1 MSEQTDQIQTDVENL
16 QTAVAAAVDHIT
28 ALTNHAVAVGDNTV
42 TDDQYANLHQ
52 ALTAA
57 TDTLNDA
64 VTKSQDAVGPI
75 ATPREP

>member
-1 MSEQTDQIQTDVENL
+1 MSEQTDQIKTEF
-16 QTAVAAAVDHIT
+16 
-28 ALTNHAVAVGDNTV
+28 
-42 TDDQYANLHQ
+42 ANLHQ